1 MFLYDNVC
9 MLYSAVE
16 RELGVLCENL
26 LFCAV
31 PWEESWMFLC
41 DNVCFV
47 QCRGTRAGCICV
59 ILYMLC

>member
-41 DNVCFV
+41 DNVCVLCSAVGRVLGFFFFV
-47 QCRGTRAGCICV
+47 
-59 ILYMLC
+59 